1 MTKAKLIVVVL
12 LGLAFGST
20 AFAVNRGVLEA
31 PDSSSPLV
39 WVALIVLAGLKLVSR
54 RMH

>member
-1 MTKAKLIVVVL
+1 MTKTKLIVVVL
-12 LGLAFGST
+12 LGLVFGST
-20 AFAVNRGVLEA
+20 AFAVDKGMLEA

-54 RMH
+54 RMP